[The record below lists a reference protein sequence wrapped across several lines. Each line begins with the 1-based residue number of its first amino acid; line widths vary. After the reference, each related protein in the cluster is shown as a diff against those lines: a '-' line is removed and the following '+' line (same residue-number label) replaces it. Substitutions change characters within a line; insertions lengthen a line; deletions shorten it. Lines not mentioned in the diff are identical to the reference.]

1 MAKVYSEYLDDSGKL
16 KQEEPYTTTFGEL
29 PGYYGFYP
37 NLATN
42 NTADYIKT
50 GLLVIGSEKKSSSA
64 SVNVL
69 GEELSYGRYVKFIP
83 EYNCELSVTGRS
95 SKTDGA
101 WMILNT
107 TTGDVVKTVSAGNTA
122 QTATVQCEV
131 GNTYYIESTK
141 RNFVISVLS
150 YTYDTPVVPS
160 AEVTSFEKLNEETL
174 KDENGGQADAYT
186 FTVTGKKG
194 KVSAKSIIFNIGD
207 APQTKD
213 VSLTLDEGSTAVYGL
228 IVNSKDSSEALPE
241 VTQDMITIE

>member
-1 MAKVYSEYLDDSGKL
+1 M
-16 KQEEPYTTTFGEL
+16 
-29 PGYYGFYP
+29 
-37 NLATN
+37 
-42 NTADYIKT
+42 
-50 GLLVIGSEKKSSSA
+50 
-64 SVNVL
+64 
-69 GEELSYGRYVKFIP
+69 
-83 EYNCELSVTGRS
+83 
-95 SKTDGA
+95 
-101 WMILNT
+101 
-107 TTGDVVKTVSAGNTA
+107 VKTVSAGNTA